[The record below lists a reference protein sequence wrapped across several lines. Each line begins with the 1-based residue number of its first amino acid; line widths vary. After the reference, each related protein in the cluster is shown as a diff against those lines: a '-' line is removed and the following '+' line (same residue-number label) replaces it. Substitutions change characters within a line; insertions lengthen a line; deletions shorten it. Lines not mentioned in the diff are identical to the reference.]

1 MMRSC
6 LDWNGGDDVA
16 HYGRRA
22 PRSGIYE
29 SASPCSSRPSAPGG
43 VEEFV
48 LQGSHAP
55 VPVEMWR
62 RRTTPFTRADVAW

>member
-6 LDWNGGDDVA
+6 SGLNGGDDVIPR
-16 HYGRRA
+16 RRA
-22 PRSGIYE
+22 PRQGMHE
-29 SASPCSSRPSAPGG
+29 APRLRTLGTRG

-55 VPVEMWR
+55 PGRNMAP
-62 RRTTPFTRADVAW
+62 THDAASGSADVAW